1 MTETFRQYIKIRT
14 FLGYRPKEIL
24 LELQNAFGDEAPTY
38 ANVQRWSKRFR
49 DAIDSPLG
57 SPLGSQLNFETQN
70 YQINHQLDGN
80 NINEDNNNNNNQI
93 QKQINANAKKSES
106 SHSTNGTNKSKRS
119 FAIRSKPQRFIN
131 E

>member
-1 MTETFRQYIKIRT
+1 MTESFQQYIKIRT

-57 SPLGSQLNFETQN
+57 SPLGSQLNFETQ
-70 YQINHQLDGN
+70 
-80 NINEDNNNNNNQI
+80 E
-93 QKQINANAKKSES
+93 
-106 SHSTNGTNKSKRS
+106 SHSD
-119 FAIRSKPQRFIN
+119 QQL
-131 E
+131 

>member
-1 MTETFRQYIKIRT
+1 MSETFRQYIKIRT

-24 LELQNAFGDEAPTY
+24 LELQNAFGNDAPTY

-57 SPLGSQLNFETQN
+57 SPLGSQLNFETQD
-70 YQINHQLDGN
+70 YQMNQQLDGN
-80 NINEDNNNNNNQI
+80 NINEDNDNNQI

-106 SHSTNGTNKSKRS
+106 SHSTNGKNKSKRS

>member
-1 MTETFRQYIKIRT
+1 MTESFQQYIKIRT

-57 SPLGSQLNFETQN
+57 SPLGSQLNFETQESHSD
-70 YQINHQLDGN
+70 QQLGNHNMD
-80 NINEDNNNNNNQI
+80 EDNNNNNI
-93 QKQINANAKKSES
+93 QKLINTN
-106 SHSTNGTNKSKRS
+106 SHKFK
-119 FAIRSKPQRFIN
+119 
-131 E
+131 

>member
-1 MTETFRQYIKIRT
+1 MSETFRQYIKIRT

-38 ANVQRWSKRFR
+38 ANIQRWSKRFR

-57 SPLGSQLNFETQN
+57 SPLGSQLNFQTED
-70 YQINHQLDGN
+70 YQQLDGN
-80 NINEDNNNNNNQI
+80 KINEDNNNNQI
-93 QKQINANAKKSES
+93 EKQMNTNAKKSES
-106 SHSTNGTNKSKRS
+106 SHSTVNKSKRS
-119 FAIRSKPQRFIN
+119 LTIHSKSQRFIN